1 MIALVLIFLLL
12 PSPLFSDTVGK
23 ASVLGSPLFP
33 CSSCHGAMKPLFLKR
48 KLSFH
53 DDISLNHD
61 NLWCLDCHN
70 AFNRDRLNIAGG
82 KTTGFDELQR
92 LCGVCHGVI
101 YNEWTNGV
109 HVKRTGKWN
118 GEKHYFICTDCH
130 NPHSPGFKPLR
141 PEPPPLRPEMTLRR

>member
-61 NLWCLDCHN
+61 NLWCFDCHN

-82 KTTGFDELQR
+82 KTPGFDELKR
-92 LCGVCHGVI
+92 LWPVMVLFIMNGLKECMSKEQANGMLKNIILSAQTVI
-101 YNEWTNGV
+101 IPINLMN
-109 HVKRTGKWN
+109 N
-118 GEKHYFICTDCH
+118 ALLI
-130 NPHSPGFKPLR
+130 
-141 PEPPPLRPEMTLRR
+141 